1 MPYPLID
8 EFPNSLEELR
18 TLLIK
23 QPEVIRDGLGV
34 FYEVGFKNPYTDT
47 VYKVHLLFYTRQ
59 SSQMEVWQVHEY
71 HPLGGYILLSGYSGS
86 EEAQT
91 AYKKW
96 MKLCL
101 MP

>member
-8 EFPNSLEELR
+8 DFPSSVEELR
-18 TLLIK
+18 ALLIK
-23 QPEVIRDGLGV
+23 HPEKISGGLGD
-34 FYEVGFKNPYTDT
+34 FYEIGYTNPYTDA
-47 VYKVHLLFYTRQ
+47 VYKILLLFYTRQ

-86 EEAQT
+86 EEAET
-91 AYKKW
+91 AYKRW